1 MSKYPISKEF
11 GIYRFMKTPIMP
23 GPLAG
28 WVGSLMRPP
37 RWIWHDR
44 QVAVR
49 AYRPAGEGQGPEAL
63 LFSPRELHGKAP
75 CLVYFHGGGF
85 VFGASGAHYRIARQY
100 ALGAGCR
107 VLFVQYRL
115 APRHRHPI
123 PVEDCYLSYQWA
135 VENAEQLELD
145 ASRMALGGDSA
156 GGCLCAAV
164 AQMCR
169 DRGASMPLF
178 QLFIYPVTD
187 RRMDTESNR
196 RFTDTPMW
204 NSRLSAAMWQ
214 NYLPEGPLSSPAYA
228 SPMEAAT
235 LAKLPPAYVEL
246 AEFDCL
252 HDEGL
257 AYAQRLQ
264 AAGVPVELNDTHGTM
279 HGYEIAWKA
288 PTVQSAIQRR
298 IAYMRAH
305 LSSSAQ
311 TAPK

>member
-1 MSKYPISKEF
+1 MSKYAISKEF
-11 GIYRFMKTPIMP
+11 GIYRFMKTPVMP

-28 WVGSLMRPP
+28 WMGSLMRPP
-37 RWIWHDR
+37 RWIWHDK

-49 AYRPAGEGQGPEAL
+49 AYRPAGEAQGPEVL

-85 VFGASGAHYRIARQY
+85 VFGASGPHYQMARQY

-107 VLFVQYRL
+107 VAFVQYRL

-123 PVEDCYLSYQWA
+123 PVEDCYLAYQWA
-135 VENAEQLELD
+135 VENAEQLQVD
-145 ASRMALGGDSA
+145 AARLALGGDSA

-169 DRGASMPLF
+169 DRGARMPLF
-178 QLFIYPVTD
+178 QLLIYPATD
-187 RRMDTESNR
+187 RRMDTDSNR

-204 NSRLSAAMWQ
+204 NSRLSAAMWPC
-214 NYLPEGPLSSPAYA
+214 YLPKGPVPDLAYA

-264 AAGVPVELNDTHGTM
+264 ADGVPVELNDTRGTM
-279 HGYEIAWKA
+279 HGYEIAWKT
-288 PTVQSAIQRR
+288 PTVQEAIRR
-298 IAYMRAH
+298 RLVYMRAH
-305 LSSSAQ
+305 FEQEQQS
-311 TAPK
+311 